1 MKVFQKVN
9 IVRFLAL
16 VLAVLCMVLVPGE
29 RVEAAEENVIYSGT
43 FEANGVEINYY
54 YAPYFEY
61 KFNNGYGDRI
71 FRYDANGHAFYIPIS
86 CNGNNYVYVLSFS
99 PFELYETQYYADEP
113 GGNRV
118 LYANCNS
125 PDSVNGKCIYCYLI
139 GVQANFYD
147 NNLPFIYTTF
157 YADTYLKEYF
167 TSDEFIDIS
176 IPPLELDFNSAL
188 DASWVW
194 IEDFRAS
201 LEDTIIYMTW
211 GEFKSTLIQA
221 VEELK
226 SYENRY
232 IGFAAVLID
241 ERYDTDK
248 AYNDMIVTD
257 VIFTEYEAFEGSLTL
272 EDLGV
277 PEGYRIWFLH
287 AYPFWFW
294 NDDPEG
300 NLQKGKS
307 SMITF
312 DKDGNSSNALIKDSN
327 DIYNPI
333 DPDFSNWNAITNFTG
348 NYFQNMQQTFNNT
361 FQNYDAS
368 GMDDN
373 TGNLEDGLKNYSNA
387 QDVILDDVAANIAQY
402 NPADYLNF
410 TDSVMVAMGLVSG
423 WINMFLNVSGEFTVV
438 FIVGCVMVVFFVVL
452 GIWRFQ

>member
-1 MKVFQKVN
+1 MKRSFLKVFQKVN
-9 IVRFLAL
+9 IVRCFAL
-16 VLAVLCMVLVPGE
+16 VLAVLCLVLVNGE
-29 RVEAAEENVIYSGT
+29 RVKAADISAGPYRITYE
-43 FEANGVEINYY
+43 GVEYY
-54 YAPYFEY
+54 FFLGNFEQPLGAEGKKSYKVVYDNPENKVAFWCYDSSDNEVWVLFYDYTGASFNVSYSYVNDDGNSGEPVNLSYTTPQYRGVITNYFEDPSIFPPDFSGI
-61 KFNNGYGDRI
+61 KAKTLAFCQTDVFQRI
-71 FRYDANGHAFYIPIS
+71 
-86 CNGNNYVYVLSFS
+86 
-99 PFELYETQYYADEP
+99 
-113 GGNRV
+113 
-118 LYANCNS
+118 
-125 PDSVNGKCIYCYLI
+125 VN
-139 GVQANFYD
+139 
-147 NNLPFIYTTF
+147 
-157 YADTYLKEYF
+157 
-167 TSDEFIDIS
+167 
-176 IPPLELDFNSAL
+176 PPPELDFNSAL

-194 IEDFRAS
+194 IEDFRAD
-201 LEDTIIYMTW
+201 LENDVLYMTW

-221 VEELK
+221 VDALK
-226 SYENRY
+226 QYENRY
-232 IGFAAVLID
+232 IGFAGIFID
-241 ERYDTDK
+241 ERYDSDK
-248 AYNDMIVTD
+248 SYNDMIVTD
-257 VIFTEYEAFEGSLTL
+257 VVYTDYTDYEGSLTF
-272 EDLGV
+272 EAFGV
-277 PEGYRIWFLH
+277 PDGYRLWYLH
-287 AYPFWFW
+287 AYPFWYW
-294 NDDPEG
+294 DDDISG
-300 NLQKGKS
+300 HLQKGKS

-312 DKDGNSSNALIKDSN
+312 DVDGNSSDALIKNKD